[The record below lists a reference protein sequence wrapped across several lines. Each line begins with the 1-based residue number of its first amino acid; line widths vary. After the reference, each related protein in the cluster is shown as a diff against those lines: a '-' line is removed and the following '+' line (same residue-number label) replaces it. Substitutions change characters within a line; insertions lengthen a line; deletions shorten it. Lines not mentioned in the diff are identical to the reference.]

1 MKSALSTGS
10 ALILAVVLT
19 SILAIVGVLFVMMA
33 RVDKVATSAISEN
46 RELDLAVETV
56 IAKISQELV
65 SDIPG
70 VAGQEY
76 YDYPDV
82 NNIWLASLEPEL
94 VDEGLL
100 PADPIDDIYKWPQI
114 SDVTGFLRNRHFP
127 FATQYVIVDPQG
139 KR

>member
-1 MKSALSTGS
+1 MEAIERKFSGDAFSAGS

-46 RELDLAVETV
+46 RELGLAVETV
-56 IAKISQELV
+56 IARISQELV

-100 PADPIDDIYKWPQI
+100 PADPIDDIYKWPQMMIYI
-114 SDVTGFLRNRHFP
+114 SGHR
-127 FATQYVIVDPQG
+127 
-139 KR
+139 